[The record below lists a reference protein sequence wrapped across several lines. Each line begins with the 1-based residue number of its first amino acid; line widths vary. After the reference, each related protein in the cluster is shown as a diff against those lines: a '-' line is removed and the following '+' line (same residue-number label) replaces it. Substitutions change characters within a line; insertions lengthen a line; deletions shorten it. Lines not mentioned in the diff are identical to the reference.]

1 MYTTCANIVRLVYD
15 FKVYAMS
22 LDKASITSK
31 MTISFSFYFSAI
43 VFLYEMQQHYSTV
56 MQLVEIKQN

>member
-1 MYTTCANIVRLVYD
+1 MY
-15 FKVYAMS
+15 

-56 MQLVEIKQN
+56 MQLVEIKQNQLKRVYKTILLLES